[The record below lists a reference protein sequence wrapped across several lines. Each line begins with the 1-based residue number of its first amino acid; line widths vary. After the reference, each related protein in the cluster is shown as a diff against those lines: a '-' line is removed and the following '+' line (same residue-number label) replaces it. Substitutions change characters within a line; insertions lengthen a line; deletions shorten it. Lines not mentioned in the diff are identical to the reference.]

1 MVTTLTIWT
10 PPLDRALLDEALNTR
25 MPLGLRKIWA
35 KPGLD
40 MEDSTISKAYQAEI
54 KFDASASPIFDL
66 ESELFPSWC
75 QRLQDKSDR
84 CCLSSIRNVSIPAV
98 DDGEDNKNIDVFR
111 QFALLTKT
119 QMDTH
124 SRSIFEAERIK
135 ENDNIIKSDM
145 LGEYIH
151 YSLFTSARSK
161 FVND

>member
-1 MVTTLTIWT
+1 MVTTLTIYT
-10 PPLDRALLDEALNTR
+10 RPLPDRTLLEEALITR

-35 KPGLD
+35 KSGLD
-40 MEDSTISKAYQAEI
+40 MEDSTISKAYQTEI
-54 KFDASASPIFDL
+54 KFDASAFPIFDL

-98 DDGEDNKNIDVFR
+98 DEDEDNKTIDVFR

-124 SRSIFEAERIK
+124 RVKVSLQHLLMMHLKPIESSKMTISSRA
-135 ENDNIIKSDM
+135 
-145 LGEYIH
+145 
-151 YSLFTSARSK
+151 TC
-161 FVND
+161 